1 MWINKAYITMY
12 IRTDSVK
19 ISYIYLNQNV
29 KCKSV
34 MLNIPLHNLQYGGTI
49 YGTYYCHFST
59 HILIQWLNACYVVW
73 ATHLCRNS
81 YSYSKLQFDE
91 TIFLLPFSTLDSTS
105 VFVQWHNIVT

>member
-1 MWINKAYITMY
+1 MY

-59 HILIQWLNACYVVW
+59 HILIQ
-73 ATHLCRNS
+73 
-81 YSYSKLQFDE
+81 
-91 TIFLLPFSTLDSTS
+91 
-105 VFVQWHNIVT
+105 